1 MRGFKISCQNQD
13 MAIAEKI
20 KLFFKEVWTE
30 SRKVDWPSRQQTLKY
45 TALVIGISAGV
56 AVFLGTLDFIF
67 VSILSK
73 FIL

>member
-1 MRGFKISCQNQD
+1 
-13 MAIAEKI
+13 MAFGEKI

-30 SRKVDWPSRQQTLKY
+30 SKKVDWPNREQTLKY

-56 AVFLGTLDFIF
+56 AIFLGALDFVF
-67 VSILSK
+67 VTVLGK

>member
-1 MRGFKISCQNQD
+1 
-13 MAIAEKI
+13 MAIADKI
-20 KLFFKEVWTE
+20 RLFFKEVWTE
-30 SRKVDWPSRQQTLKY
+30 SRKVDWPSRQRTLKY

-56 AVFLGTLDFIF
+56 AVFLGALDFIF

>member
-1 MRGFKISCQNQD
+1 MQIS
-13 MAIAEKI
+13 EKI

-30 SRKVDWPSRQQTLKY
+30 SKKVDWPSRQQTLRF

-56 AVFLGTLDFIF
+56 AIFLGALDFIF
-67 VSILSK
+67 VTVLGK

>member
-1 MRGFKISCQNQD
+1 MRGFKIISNFKK
-13 MAIAEKI
+13 MAIADKI

-30 SRKVDWPSRQQTLKY
+30 SRKVDWPSRQQTLKF
-45 TALVIGISAGV
+45 TALVLGISAGV
-56 AVFLGTLDFIF
+56 AIFLGTLDFIF

>member
-1 MRGFKISCQNQD
+1 MVIIDRV
-13 MAIAEKI
+13 

-30 SRKVDWPSRQQTLKY
+30 SKKVDWPSRQETLRY

-56 AVFLGTLDFIF
+56 AIFLGVLDFIF
-67 VSILSK
+67 VTVLGR